1 MKRLL
6 QIATVALGALA
17 PAVALAA
24 EGGHH
29 EAGFGMIELWYV
41 VDFLIFAFVLWYVLF
56 KKGTVQRF
64 LLARHNAAKA
74 EMEEATRLKAE
85 AEAKLA
91 EYARL
96 RAGLDAEIAAIR
108 EQFRVDGERERER
121 ILADAK
127 AQAERL
133 RVTAEK
139 QLQQETAKL
148 REELEHEVVKAVLE
162 ATEAQ
167 VKAQMGGTAQRQLF
181 NSYIK
186 DLESLDSLGRF
197 AA

>member
-6 QIATVALGALA
+6 QFALAALAALA
-17 PAVALAA
+17 PAVAVAA
-24 EGGHH
+24 EGEHH
-29 EAGFGMIELWYV
+29 ATGFGMLELWYV
-41 VDFLIFAFVLWYVLF
+41 VDFLVFAFILWYVLF

-74 EMEEATRLKAE
+74 EMQEATRLKAE

-108 EQFRVDGERERER
+108 EQFRLDGERERER
-121 ILADAK
+121 LLADAE

-133 RVTAEK
+133 RVGAEK

-148 REELEHEVVKAVLE
+148 REELEREVVRSVLD
-162 ATEAQ
+162 ATEAR
-167 VKAQMGGTAQRQLF
+167 VSAQMSGNTQRQLF
-181 NSYIK
+181 NSYIS
-186 DLESLDSLGRF
+186 DLESLEALGRF